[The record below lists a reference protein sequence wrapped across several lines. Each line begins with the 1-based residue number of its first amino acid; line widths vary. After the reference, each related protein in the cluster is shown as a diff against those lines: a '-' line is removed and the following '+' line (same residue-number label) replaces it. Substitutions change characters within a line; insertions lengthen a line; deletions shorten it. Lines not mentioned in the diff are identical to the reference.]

1 MLFITDYFQAIKD
14 DKDITKV
21 LPKADSKEYY
31 FYMKAYKLVDEQG
44 FYAYC
49 RRHKQSNPAFLAM
62 LHSIIDDHYPPLEYN
77 HQAKDGYKGLSN
89 YIHYCKQV
97 FNA

>member
-1 MLFITDYFQAIKD
+1 MIFITDYFQAIKD

-21 LPKADSKEYY
+21 LPKAPSKEYY

-49 RRHKQSNPAFLAM
+49 RRHKQTSPDFLAM
-62 LHSIIDDHYPPLEYN
+62 LYAILNNHYPPLEYN
-77 HQAKDGYKGLSN
+77 HQAKDGFKGLAN

>member
-1 MLFITDYFQAIKD
+1 MLYITDYFQAIKGGQ
-14 DKDITKV
+14 DITKL

-31 FYMKAYKLVDEQG
+31 FYIKAYKLVDEQG
-44 FYAYC
+44 FLAYC
-49 RRHKQSNPAFLAM
+49 RVHKQNLAFLGM
-62 LHSIIDDHYPPLEYN
+62 LNKILSDHYPPLEYN
-77 HQAKDGYKGLSN
+77 HEAKDGYKGLSN

>member
-14 DKDITKV
+14 GQDITKL
-21 LPKADSKEYY
+21 LPKADTREYY
-31 FYMKAYKLVDEQG
+31 FYIKAYKLVDEQG

-49 RRHKQSNPAFLAM
+49 RVHKQNPTFLTM
-62 LHSIIDDHYPPLEYN
+62 LHSILSDHYPPLEYN
-77 HQAKDGYKGLSN
+77 HKVKDGYKGLSN
-89 YIHYCKQV
+89 YIHYCEQV